1 MTASDMTESETTAGP
16 PAPVTFSLA
25 QRYQA
30 GAGPVL
36 LTGVQAIG
44 RLLVEQ
50 HAADARAGRRT
61 ISFVSGYQGSPLG
74 GLDRTLAGAPELV
87 GSAGLRL
94 VPAVNEELAA
104 TAIWGSQVE
113 VPGRTRTVDGAVG
126 VWYGKAPGVD
136 RAGDPM
142 RHGNICGADP
152 RGGVLVLA
160 GDDPAC
166 KSSTIPC
173 ISERALAGFGL
184 PVFFPGSAEEIVRL
198 GRYAVAASRA
208 SGIWIGMKIVADVAD
223 GVWTV
228 DGSAGSGLDV
238 DITVPE
244 LEWDGRPWRYT
255 QTPMLIP
262 PASVAA
268 EEQLYGPRW
277 AMLRAF
283 LAANPVNAVELDT
296 PGAWLGVVAGG
307 KAFGDVRQALA
318 DLGLADGPD
327 LDAGLRRAGVRLLRL
342 GAIHPIERDLM
353 RRFAAG
359 LDTVL
364 VVEEKTEFVESAVR
378 DALYGSSGA
387 PEVIGSADASG
398 RQLVPVSG
406 ELTAAAL
413 AGPLRR
419 VLGARPELATRLAP
433 ETPPRTTL
441 ELLPVAR
448 TPYFC
453 SGCPHNRSTRVP
465 EGAVAGG
472 GIGCHAM
479 VAMIGRESSAVSS
492 LTQMGGEGAQWI
504 GQAALLQDGRA
515 GGPDGVGVVGGG
527 PHCFQNMGDGTFAH
541 SGQLAVQAC
550 VAAGVSITYKLLYNQ
565 AVAMTGGQDAEGGL
579 EVPALTRKLS
589 AEGVAKI
596 IVCADEPERYRSM
609 DALAPGT
616 ELWHRDRLDE
626 AQAVLAAVA
635 GVSVLIY
642 DQRCAA
648 ESRRLR
654 KRGEVPVRPM
664 RVVINEAV
672 CEGCG
677 DCGVKSNCLSVQP
690 VDTEYGRKTRIDQ
703 TSCNTDY
710 SCLDGDCPSFV
721 TVEVPVG
728 GTRVDASRRARPEP
742 PAVSDRE
749 WRPPTGTHDVFLAG
763 IGGTGIVT
771 VNQVLASAAVR
782 DGLAVHG
789 VDQTGLSQ
797 KAGPVV
803 SHLRVAASS
812 DVLAPANRVGPAQ
825 AGCYL
830 AFDALV
836 GADGR
841 NLAYAGPETT
851 AVVSTSGVPTG
862 SMVRDPA
869 VSAPGR
875 AVLVDRIAGACGR
888 LVVVDASACAQA
900 LFGDTMPATFLLV
913 GAAFQAGAL
922 PFSAAAIE
930 WAIEL
935 NGVAVAANTAAFRW
949 GRVAVADPAAF
960 AVAAGSAATGAAA
973 EGPVATG
980 AVATGG
986 GAAGPPPLPAG
997 LDLGELAG
1005 ETRRLAGVRAAQL
1018 VGFQDV
1024 RTARRYLD
1032 VVCAAWAAERALSST
1047 GAVPSPGERTAYSV
1061 AVARGLHRLTAYK
1074 DEYEVA
1080 RLLTDPEFEARLASE
1095 VPGGTRM
1102 RYRLHPP
1109 LLRALGRGKKIA
1121 FGPWLR
1127 PGLAALARGKRLRGT
1142 PLDPFGRTAVRR
1154 LEREL
1159 RDSYTAMI
1167 SRLTASLSDATY
1179 DTAVAA
1185 AEAADLIRGYEDVKL
1200 AGIARY
1206 RARLAELGV
1215 QVN

>member
-1 MTASDMTESETTAGP
+1 MSVQSETSRPA
-16 PAPVTFSLA
+16 APVSFSLA

-30 GAGPVL
+30 GSGPVL
-36 LTGVQAIG
+36 LTGVQAVG

-61 ISFVSGYQGSPLG
+61 CSFVSGYQGSPLG

-87 GSAGLRL
+87 ETAGLKL
-94 VPAVNEELAA
+94 VPAINEELAA

-113 VPGRTRTVDGAVG
+113 VPARRRAVDGAVG

-173 ISERALAGFGL
+173 ISERALAGYGL
-184 PVFFPGSAEEIVRL
+184 PVLYPGSAADIVRL

-228 DGSAGSGLDV
+228 DGSAGSL

-244 LEWDGRPWRYT
+244 LEWDGQPWRYT

-262 PASVAA
+262 PASLAA

-283 LAANPVNAVELDT
+283 LAANPINVVELDT
-296 PGAWLGVVAGG
+296 PAAWLGIVAGG
-307 KAFGDVRQALA
+307 KAFHDVRQALA
-318 DLGLADGPD
+318 DLGLADD
-327 LDAGLRRAGVRLLRL
+327 DAVRGAGIRLLRL
-342 GAIHPIERDLM
+342 GAVHPIERELM
-353 RRFAAG
+353 RRFGSG

-378 DALYGSSGA
+378 DALYRLTDA
-387 PEVIGSADASG
+387 PEVIGSQDSLGA
-398 RQLVPVSG
+398 RLVPVSG
-406 ELTAAAL
+406 ELTAGAL
-413 AGPLRR
+413 VAPLRR
-419 VLGARPELATRLAP
+419 VLSARPELADRLAP
-433 ETPPRTTL
+433 PVVPRPTL
-441 ELLPVAR
+441 ELQPVAR

-453 SGCPHNRSTRVP
+453 SGCPHNRSTLVP
-465 EGAVAGG
+465 EGSINGG

-479 VAMIGRESSAVSS
+479 VAMVDRPGSNVSS

-504 GQAALLQDGRA
+504 GQVALLEGSA
-515 GGPDGVGVVGGG
+515 
-527 PHCFQNMGDGTFAH
+527 HCFQNMGDGTFAH

-550 VAAGVSITYKLLYNQ
+550 VAAGVSITYKLLYNR

-579 EVPALTRKLS
+579 EVPALTRKLT
-589 AEGVAKI
+589 AEGVVKI
-596 IVCADEPERYRSM
+596 IVCADEPERYQELESF
-609 DALAPGT
+609 APGT
-616 ELWHRDRLDE
+616 QLWHRDRLDE
-626 AQAVLAAVA
+626 AQQALAAVG
-635 GVSVLIY
+635 GVTVLIY

-654 KRGEVPVRPM
+654 KRGEIPIRPT

-677 DCGVKSNCLSVQP
+677 DCGTKSNCLSVQP
-690 VDTEYGRKTRIDQ
+690 HHTEYGRKTRIDQ

-710 SCLDGDCPSFV
+710 SCLAGDCPSFV
-721 TVEVPVG
+721 TVQAPAGPAAARE
-728 GTRVDASRRARPEP
+728 RPEP
-742 PAVSDRE
+742 PKVPDRD
-749 WRPPTGTHDVFLAG
+749 WQPPAGTVDMFLAG

-771 VNQVLASAAVR
+771 VNQVLGSAAVR

-797 KAGPVV
+797 KAGPVT
-803 SHLRVAASS
+803 SHLRVAASTAA
-812 DVLAPANRVGPAQ
+812 LAPANRVGPAQ
-825 AGCYL
+825 ADCYL

-836 GADGR
+836 AADAR
-841 NLAYAGPETT
+841 NLACAGHRTT
-851 AVVSTSGVPTG
+851 AVVSTGVVPTG
-862 SMVRDPA
+862 LMVRDPSA
-869 VSAPGR
+869 VGPDADALIS
-875 AVLVDRIAGACGR
+875 RIASSCGS
-888 LVVVDASACAQA
+888 LVAVDAAAA
-900 LFGDTMPATFLLV
+900 ARVLFGDAMPATFLLV
-913 GAAFQAGAL
+913 GVAYQAGAL
-922 PFSAAAIE
+922 PFSAEAVE

-935 NGVAVAANTAAFRW
+935 NGVAVAANIAAFRW
-949 GRVAVADPAAF
+949 GRVAVADPDAF
-960 AVAAGSAATGAAA
+960 AAAAGIGGSGPA
-973 EGPVATG
+973 ES
-980 AVATGG
+980 
-986 GAAGPPPLPAG
+986 PPLPVG

-1005 ETRRLAGVRAAQL
+1005 ETRRLAGVRATQL
-1018 VGFQDV
+1018 VDFQDI
-1024 RTARRYLD
+1024 RTARRYLA
-1032 VVCAAWAAERALSST
+1032 VVMAAWRAERAL
-1047 GAVPSPGERTAYSV
+1047 GERCDYSE
-1061 AVARGLHRLTAYK
+1061 AVAQGLHRLTAYK

-1080 RLLTDPEFEARLASE
+1080 RLLTDPSFEAVLTAE
-1095 VPGGTRM
+1095 VPGGTKP
-1102 RYRLHPP
+1102 RYQLHPP
-1109 LLRALGRGKKIA
+1109 LLRAMGRDRKIA

-1127 PGLAALARGKRLRGT
+1127 PVLRGLARGKRLRGT
-1142 PLDPFGRTAVRR
+1142 PFDPFGGTSVRR

-1159 RDSYTAMI
+1159 RDSYTTMVT
-1167 SRLTASLSDATY
+1167 RLTASLSASTY
-1179 DTAVAA
+1179 EIAA
-1185 AEAADLIRGYEDVKL
+1185 AAADAADLVRGYEEVKL
-1200 AGIARY
+1200 AGVARY
-1206 RARLAELGV
+1206 RARLAELGI
-1215 QVN
+1215 VND

>member
-1 MTASDMTESETTAGP
+1 MSVQSEAARPAGP
-16 PAPVTFSLA
+16 AQQPVSFSLA

-50 HAADARAGRRT
+50 HAADAEAGLRT

-74 GLDRTLAGAPELV
+74 GLDRTLAGAPELLDT
-87 GSAGLRL
+87 AGLKL
-94 VPAVNEELAA
+94 VPAINEELAA
-104 TAIWGSQVE
+104 TAIWGSQME
-113 VPGRTRTVDGAVG
+113 IPGRARGVDGAVG

-184 PVFFPGSAEEIVRL
+184 PVFYPGNAEEIVRL

-228 DGSAGSGLDV
+228 DGRAGQV

-244 LEWDGRPWRYT
+244 LEWDGRPWLYT

-262 PASVAA
+262 PASLAA

-277 AMLRAF
+277 EMLRQF
-283 LAANPVNAVELDT
+283 LATNPINSVEVDT
-296 PGAWLGVVAGG
+296 PGAWLGIVAAG
-307 KAFGDVRQALA
+307 KAFYDARQTLA
-318 DLGLADGPD
+318 DLGLADD
-327 LDAGLRRAGVRLLRL
+327 DAIARAGIRLLRL
-342 GAIHPIERDLM
+342 GAVHPIERELM
-353 RRFAAG
+353 RRFGSG

-364 VVEEKTEFVESAVR
+364 VVEEKTEFVEAAVR
-378 DALYGSSGA
+378 DALYRLPDA
-387 PEVIGSADASG
+387 PEVIGSADQRGAP
-398 RQLVPVSG
+398 LVPVSG
-406 ELTAAAL
+406 ELTAGVLAA
-413 AGPLRR
+413 PMRR
-419 VLGARPELATRLAP
+419 VLSARPELADRLTRP
-433 ETPPRTTL
+433 EPTRIQL
-441 ELLPVAR
+441 ELLPVSR

-453 SGCPHNRSTRVP
+453 SGCPHNRSTLVP
-465 EGAVAGG
+465 EGAIAGG

-479 VAMIGRESSAVSS
+479 VAMVGRESSNVSS

-504 GQAALLQDGRA
+504 GQAALLDTAGFPDGR
-515 GGPDGVGVVGGG
+515 
-527 PHCFQNMGDGTFAH
+527 PHAFQNMGDGTFAH

-550 VAAGVSITYKLLYNQ
+550 VAAGVSITYKLLYNR

-579 EVPALTRKLS
+579 EVPALTHKLT
-589 AEGVAKI
+589 AEGVARI
-596 IVCADEPERYRSM
+596 IVCADEPERYKAL

-616 ELWHRDRLDE
+616 RLWHRDRLDE
-626 AQAVLAAVA
+626 AQQELAGTP
-635 GVSVLIY
+635 GVTVLIY

-654 KRGEVPVRPM
+654 KRGEIPVRPT

-690 VDTEYGRKTRIDQ
+690 VDTEFGRKTRIDQ

-710 SCLDGDCPSFV
+710 TCLAGDCPSFV
-721 TVEVPVG
+721 TVQAPAAG
-728 GTRVDASRRARPEP
+728 ARPAAKRARPEP
-742 PAVSDRE
+742 PAVADRP
-749 WRPPTGTHDVFLAG
+749 WAPPEGTVDVFLAG

-771 VNQVLASAAVR
+771 VNQVLGSAAVR

-797 KAGPVV
+797 KAGPVT
-803 SHLRVAASS
+803 SHLRVAASTGT
-812 DVLAPANRVGPAQ
+812 LAPANRVGPTQ

-836 GADGR
+836 GADAR
-841 NLAYAGPETT
+841 NLAYAGEGTT
-851 AVVSTSGVPTG
+851 AVVSTSDVPTG
-862 SMVRDPA
+862 SMVRDPEA
-869 VSAPGR
+869 YNRQVGADTLSG
-875 AVLVDRIAGACGR
+875 RIAGACGD
-888 LVVVDASACAQA
+888 LVSLDAAGSAQA

-913 GAAFQAGAL
+913 GAAYEAGAL
-922 PFSAAAIE
+922 PFSADAIE

-949 GRVAVADPAAF
+949 GRVAVADPDAF
-960 AVAAGSAATGAAA
+960 AAAVGAGAGQA
-973 EGPVATG
+973 SEGDTTPR
-980 AVATGG
+980 
-986 GAAGPPPLPAG
+986 PLPAG

-1005 ETRRLAGVRAAQL
+1005 ETRRLAGIRAAQL
-1018 VGFQDV
+1018 VDFQDV
-1024 RTARRYLD
+1024 RTARGYLD
-1032 VVCAAWAAERALSST
+1032 VVVAAWRAER
-1047 GAVPSPGERTAYSV
+1047 GIGERTDYSE
-1061 AVARGLHRLTAYK
+1061 AVARGLHKLTAYK

-1080 RLLTDPEFEARLASE
+1080 RLLTEPEFEAKLSAE
-1095 VPGGTRM
+1095 VPGGTKM

-1109 LLRALGRGKKIA
+1109 LLRAMGRNEKIA

-1127 PGLAALARGKRLRGT
+1127 PGLRTLAKAKRLRGT
-1142 PLDPFGRTAVRR
+1142 ALDPFGRTEVRR

-1159 RDSYTAMI
+1159 RDSYTAMLG
-1167 SRLTASLSDATY
+1167 RLTGSLTEGSY

-1185 AEAADLIRGYEDVKL
+1185 AEAADLVRGYEEVKI
-1200 AGIARY
+1200 GNVARY
-1206 RARLAELGV
+1206 RERLAELGV
-1215 QVN
+1215 REDR

>member
-1 MTASDMTESETTAGP
+1 VTLQSDVTGP
-16 PAPVTFSLA
+16 ATPVEFSLA
-25 QRYQA
+25 QRYRA

-36 LTGVQAIG
+36 LTGVQALG
-44 RLLVEQ
+44 RMLVEQ
-50 HAADARAGRRT
+50 HAADAAAGSRT
-61 ISFVSGYQGSPLG
+61 LSFVSGYQGSPLG
-74 GLDRTLAGAPELV
+74 GLDKTFAGAPELADT
-87 GSAGLRL
+87 AGLYL

-113 VPGRTRTVDGAVG
+113 VPDRRRGVDGAVG

-184 PVFFPGSAEEIVRL
+184 PVLFPGSAEEVVRL
-198 GRYAVAASRA
+198 GRYGVALSRA
-208 SGIWIGMKIVADVAD
+208 SGMWVGMKIVADVAD

-228 DGSAGSGLDV
+228 DGAVGDV
-238 DITVPE
+238 PITVPE
-244 LEWDGRPWRYT
+244 LEWEGRPWRYE
-255 QTPMLIP
+255 QVPMLLP
-262 PASVAA
+262 PASLHA
-268 EEQLYGPRW
+268 EEQLYGPRR
-277 AMLRAF
+277 AMLHEF
-283 LAANPVNAVELDT
+283 LAANPVNAVEVDT
-296 PGAWLGVVAGG
+296 RDAWLGVVAGG
-307 KAFGDVRQALA
+307 KAFGDIRQALA
-318 DLGLADGPD
+318 DLGLDSD
-327 LDAGLRRAGVRLLRL
+327 DALRRAGIRLLRL
-342 GAIHPIERDLM
+342 GMINPLQRDLM
-353 RRFAAG
+353 RRFATG

-378 DALYGSSGA
+378 DALYRLSDA
-387 PEVIGSADASG
+387 PEVIGSADSEG
-398 RQLVPVSG
+398 RPLVPVSG
-406 ELTAAAL
+406 ELTAGAL

-419 VLGARPELATRLAP
+419 VLRARPEVARRLAP
-433 ETPPRTTL
+433 PAGAPRPSL

-453 SGCPHNRSTRVP
+453 SGCPHNRSTLLP
-465 EGAVAGG
+465 EGSVAGG

-479 VAMIGRESSAVSS
+479 VAMDDRPGSQVSS

-504 GQAALLQDGRA
+504 GQAPLLDGA
-515 GGPDGVGVVGGG
+515 FGPV
-527 PHCFQNMGDGTFAH
+527 HMFQNMGDGTFAH
-541 SGQLAVQAC
+541 SGQMAVQAC
-550 VAAGVSITYKLLYNQ
+550 VAAGVSITYKLLYNK

-579 EVPALTRKLS
+579 EVPALTRKLA
-589 AEGVAKI
+589 AEGVVRI
-596 IVCADEPERYRSM
+596 IVCADEPERYRAMES
-609 DALAPGT
+609 LAANAT
-616 ELWHRDRLDE
+616 LWHRDRLDE
-626 AQAVLAAVA
+626 AQRELAAVA
-635 GVSVLIY
+635 GVTVLIY

-654 KRGEVPVRPM
+654 KRGTIPVRPT

-677 DCGVKSNCLSVQP
+677 DCGEKSNCLSVQP
-690 VDTEYGRKTRIDQ
+690 HETEYGRKTRIDQ

-710 SCLDGDCPSFV
+710 TCLTGDCPSFV
-721 TVEVPVG
+721 TVQAPAG
-728 GTRVDASRRARPEP
+728 GSRTPARPAAPTP
-742 PAVSDRE
+742 PELPALP
-749 WRPPTGTHDVFLAG
+749 WRPPDGTADVFLAG

-771 VNQVLASAAVR
+771 VNQVLGSAAVR

-797 KAGPVV
+797 KAGPVT
-803 SHLRVAASS
+803 SHLRVAA
-812 DVLAPANRVGPAQ
+812 DPATLAPANRVGQAQ

-830 AFDALV
+830 AFDLLV
-836 GADGR
+836 GADSR
-841 NLAYAGPETT
+841 NLGYASPNATT

-862 SMVRDPA
+862 AMVRDPG
-869 VSAPGR
+869 VTAPTEGS
-875 AVLVDRIAGACGR
+875 LVDRIAGTVR
-888 LVVVDASACAQA
+888 EVVTLDAAAAAHA

-913 GAAFQAGAL
+913 GAAYQAGAL
-922 PFSAAAIE
+922 PLSAAAVE

-960 AVAAGSAATGAAA
+960 AEATGSDRAQVRPA
-973 EGPVATG
+973 
-980 AVATGG
+980 
-986 GAAGPPPLPAG
+986 PPELPAG

-1005 ETRRLAGVRAAQL
+1005 ESRRLAAVRAAQL
-1018 VGFQDV
+1018 VEFQDLA
-1024 RTARRYLD
+1024 TARRYLAT
-1032 VVCAAWAAERALSST
+1032 VRSAWRAERVL
-1047 GAVPSPGERTAYSV
+1047 PGERTGYTE
-1061 AVARGLHRLTAYK
+1061 AVATGLHRLTAYK

-1080 RLLTDPEFEARLASE
+1080 RLLTDPEFERALAAE

-1109 LLRALGRGKKIA
+1109 LLRALGRDEKIA

-1127 PGLAALARGKRLRGT
+1127 PALRGLARAKRLRGT
-1142 PLDPFGRTAVRR
+1142 PIDPFGRTGVRR

-1159 RDSYTAMI
+1159 RDSYAAMVG
-1167 SRLTASLSDATY
+1167 RLTEGLTVENHAR
-1179 DTAVAA
+1179 AVEA
-1185 AEAADLIRGYEDVKL
+1185 AEAADLVRGYEDVKL
-1200 AGIARY
+1200 RNVARY
-1206 RARLAELGV
+1206 RARLAELGIGTD
-1215 QVN
+1215 

>member
-1 MTASDMTESETTAGP
+1 MTSTSEMGTAV
-16 PAPVTFSLA
+16 PVEFSLA
-25 QRYQA
+25 QRYRA

-36 LTGVQAIG
+36 VTGVQAIG
-44 RLLVEQ
+44 RMLAEQ
-50 HAADARAGRRT
+50 HAADARAGLRT
-61 ISFVSGYQGSPLG
+61 MSFVSGYQGSPLG

-87 GSAGLRL
+87 ETAGLKL

-113 VPGRTRTVDGAVG
+113 VPGRSRGVDGAVG

-142 RHGNICGADP
+142 RHANICGADP

-173 ISERALAGFGL
+173 MSERTLAGFGL
-184 PVFFPGSAEEIVRL
+184 PVLYPGTAEEIVRL
-198 GRYAVAASRA
+198 GRYGVALSRA
-208 SGIWIGMKIVADVAD
+208 SGIWVGMKIVADVAD

-228 DGSAGSGLDV
+228 DGDVGEV

-244 LEWDGRPWRYT
+244 LEWEGRPWQYE
-255 QTPMLIP
+255 QVPMLIP
-262 PASVAA
+262 PASLRA

-283 LAANPVNAVELDT
+283 LAANPINAVELDT
-296 PGAWLGVVAGG
+296 PDAWLGIAAGG
-307 KAFGDVRQALA
+307 KAFHDVRQALR
-318 DLGLADGPD
+318 DLGLADD
-327 LDAGLRRAGVRLLRL
+327 DAVRRAGIRLLRL
-342 GAIHPIERDLM
+342 GMVHPLERDLL
-353 RRFAAG
+353 RRFATG
-359 LDTVL
+359 LDSVL

-378 DALYGSSGA
+378 DALYRLPGA
-387 PEVIGSADASG
+387 PEVLGSYDQDGAP
-398 RQLVPVSG
+398 LVPVAG
-406 ELTAAAL
+406 EITAAAL

-419 VLGARPELATRLAP
+419 VLRARPRAAELLAP
-433 ETPPRTTL
+433 PPPPARATL
-441 ELLPVAR
+441 ELLPVSR

-453 SGCPHNRSTRVP
+453 SGCPHNRSTLLP
-465 EGAVAGG
+465 EGSVAGG

-479 VAMIGRESSAVSS
+479 VAMVGRPESQVSS

-504 GQAALLQDGRA
+504 GQSALLDGDA
-515 GGPDGVGVVGGG
+515 
-527 PHCFQNMGDGTFAH
+527 HAFQNMGDGTFAH

-550 VAAGVSITYKLLYNQ
+550 VAAGVSITYKLLYNK

-579 EVPALTRKLS
+579 EVPALTRKLA
-589 AEGVAKI
+589 AEGVARI

-609 DALAPGT
+609 EALAAGA

-626 AQAVLAAVA
+626 AQRVLAAIP
-635 GVSVLIY
+635 GVTVLIY

-654 KRGEVPVRPM
+654 KRGVLPVRPT

-677 DCGVKSNCLSVQP
+677 DCGAKSNCLSVQP
-690 VDTEYGRKTRIDQ
+690 VDTEFGRKTRIDQ

-710 SCLDGDCPSFV
+710 TCLTGDCPSFV
-721 TVEVPVG
+721 TVEQPSG
-728 GTRVDASRRARPEP
+728 GARPASSSGRRPEP
-742 PAVSDRE
+742 PEVPELS
-749 WRPPTGTHDVFLAG
+749 WRAPTGTVDVFLAG

-803 SHLRVAASS
+803 SHLRVAA
-812 DVLAPANRVGPAQ
+812 DAGELAPANRVGPGRAD
-825 AGCYL
+825 CYL

-836 GADGR
+836 GADAR
-841 NLAYAGPETT
+841 NLSYASADATT
-851 AVVSTSGVPTG
+851 AVVSTSEVPTG
-862 SMVRDPA
+862 SMVRDA
-869 VSAPGR
+869 SVTAPEGGS
-875 AVLVDRIAGACGR
+875 LLDRIGTTVRELVALDAAGAA
-888 LVVVDASACAQA
+888 LA
-900 LFGDTMPATFLLV
+900 LFGDAMPATFLLV
-913 GAAFQAGAL
+913 GAAYQKGAL
-922 PFSAAAIE
+922 PFSAAAVE

-949 GRVAVADPAAF
+949 GRVAVADPDAF
-960 AVAAGSAATGAAA
+960 AAATTRTAAGAA
-973 EGPVATG
+973 EPVE
-980 AVATGG
+980 
-986 GAAGPPPLPAG
+986 LPAG

-1005 ETRRLAGVRAAQL
+1005 ETRRLARVRAAGL

-1024 RTARRYLD
+1024 ATARRYLD
-1032 VVCAAWAAERALSST
+1032 AVRAAWRAERAL
-1047 GAVPSPGERTAYSV
+1047 GERTAYSE
-1061 AVARGLHRLTAYK
+1061 AVARGLHKLTAYK

-1080 RLLTDPEFEARLASE
+1080 RLLTDPEFERRLATE
-1095 VPGGTRM
+1095 VPGGTKM

-1109 LLRALGRGKKIA
+1109 LLRALGRDKKIA

-1127 PGLAALARGKRLRGT
+1127 PALRTLAHAKRLRGT
-1142 PLDPFGRTAVRR
+1142 PLDPFGRTEVRR
-1154 LEREL
+1154 VEREL

-1167 SRLTASLSDATY
+1167 RRLTDGLTAENY

-1185 AEAADLIRGYEDVKL
+1185 ADAADLVRGYEQVKL
-1200 AGIARY
+1200 DNVARY

-1215 QVN
+1215 ADG